1 MNLGPKAG
9 ASSPHSKRW
18 RAKPA
23 RRKIAKRLEGVRLA
37 LLLIRN
43 FNPKGIASVSPGLR
57 GTSYP
62 GSVPSDQS
70 TLKGLKHRHRWEQIL
85 AATPVGLVRAGTFS
99 QGSSCLATLGFGP
112 ESLWDSRSF
121 GRSSQMRIRS
131 SGLPALSLVH
141 GLQCATKK
149 SLPLSMNRR
158 AGIPP
163 AARRSRA
170 DLANSNAL
178 SAGLPLRP
186 RRSRAGS
193 WFPCADTRPWR
204 LPMNRP
210 KRSCN
215 LLSHMQQKVA
225 RIG

>member
-1 MNLGPKAG
+1 MQCVG
-9 ASSPHSKRW
+9 
-18 RAKPA
+18 
-23 RRKIAKRLEGVRLA
+23 LA
-37 LLLIRN
+37 LYLIRKS
-43 FNPKGIASVSPGLR
+43 NPKGISPQSPGLR

-62 GSVPSDQS
+62 GSVPPTINNPNGVVAD
-70 TLKGLKHRHRWEQIL
+70 
-85 AATPVGLVRAGTFS
+85 LVVDVTEGRNPFRVFIRPPGR

-215 LLSHMQQKVA
+215 LLSVHGQPP
-225 RIG
+225 RS